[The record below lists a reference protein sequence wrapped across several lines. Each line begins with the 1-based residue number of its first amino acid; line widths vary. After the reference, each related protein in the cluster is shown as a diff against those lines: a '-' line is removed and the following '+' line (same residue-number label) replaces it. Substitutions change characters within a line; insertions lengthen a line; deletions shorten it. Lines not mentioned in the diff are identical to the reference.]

1 MKRIYTIIMSLLV
14 AVTTYSQETL
24 VVGQV
29 HSMLDGSPL
38 SAVNVYF
45 ENTRVGTQTDHEG
58 FFFIRDI
65 AQHKRLVFSSIGYK
79 TVVVDIAPGRPQDVQ
94 VLMREDIR
102 ILEELF
108 VLPGSNPALE
118 LMHRVR
124 AARPVNDVYSRNL
137 PVQSKEELL
146 FLVQRDD
153 RNVSRRFFNLFSEG
167 VVALS
172 DSTLFL
178 PLYLSEAEYLQQ
190 GKAPRS
196 VISRQV
202 IATPPNAA
210 QLIEPFTSQLQSDLN
225 FYQNNLR
232 LLGRSFVSP
241 LSMAGNAY
249 YRYFLIDSIKTDTG
263 KQYYLRFRSK
273 NPKNL
278 AFNGDMWIDSAS
290 LALTRIDVDLSQ
302 QANLNYVKRL
312 RIQKSYHK
320 TADLFWFPES
330 DTLSMQLYYP
340 LVADSLHR
348 SPEVFLQGRVHYTG
362 TDSVFITEQSF
373 AATEYSRDEL
383 VDKLAAMN
391 DIPLMKTARWI
402 ADVVITGNMKLGII
416 DIGKVQNL
424 ARLSDEEG
432 FRFNLPLRTNEEL
445 WENFTIGGHLG
456 VGTRNKQPAYGA
468 FASFR
473 FPFNHKTVVSAGYFN
488 DFRRIDYD
496 YSDTRHRENPLW
508 SGDEDIS
515 NTIFS
520 LRSSDRLHQRNEI
533 YASLFYDW
541 NTNIESTLQ
550 FRHHSYSN
558 HPQFPLVQQYDVY
571 SSMQHNFISLNT
583 RFSFNETTYED
594 HLERIYI
601 SNYDPVFYVWLEG
614 GRAILDQQTHSY
626 AEVIARMKHQVSFDI
641 GQWSYNLEAG
651 WIWGAVPW
659 PLLNIPTA
667 SKAILFKRY
676 HYNLM
681 DYGEYAFDKFFAMHH
696 EFHFNGILF
705 NSIPYV
711 RNLNLREM
719 LSFKM
724 LYGSL
729 NDKHA
734 DIIELPA
741 NMKTLNTP
749 YMEAGVGVS
758 NIFRIFSLQSV
769 WRLTDIEKPGV
780 RRWAILGTIRFQ
792 F

>member
-1 MKRIYTIIMSLLV
+1 MLMITLMMAIASI
-14 AVTTYSQETL
+14 AQETL

-29 HSMLDGSPL
+29 HSQLDGSPL

-45 ENTRVGTQTDHEG
+45 ENSKVGAQTDHEG
-58 FFFIRDI
+58 FFLIRDLG
-65 AQHKRLVFSSIGYK
+65 QHKRLVFSSIGYK
-79 TVVVDIAPGRPQDVQ
+79 TVVVDIVPGRPQDVQ
-94 VLMREDIR
+94 VLMQEDIR
-102 ILEELF
+102 LLDELF

-124 AARPVNDVYSRNL
+124 AARPVNDVYSRNH
-137 PVQSKEELL
+137 PVYSREELL
-146 FLVQRDD
+146 FLIQRDD
-153 RNVSRRFFNLFSEG
+153 RNTSRRFFNLFADGS
-167 VVALS
+167 VSVS

-190 GKAPRS
+190 GKSPRS
-196 VISRQV
+196 VISRHV
-202 IATPPNAA
+202 EATPPNAA
-210 QLIEPFTSQLQSDLN
+210 PLIEPFSAQLQSDLN

-232 LLGRSFVSP
+232 LLGRSFISP

-249 YRYFLIDSIKTDTG
+249 YRYFLIDSIPSDTG

-290 LALTRIDVDLSQ
+290 LALTRITVDLSQ

-312 RIQKSYHK
+312 RIQKSYTK
-320 TADLFWFPES
+320 TGQQFWFPES
-330 DTLSMQLYYP
+330 DTLSMQLFYP
-340 LVADSLHR
+340 LVADSLNR
-348 SPEVFLQGRVHYTG
+348 SPELFLQGRVHYTA
-362 TDSVFITEQSF
+362 TDTVLTTEQNF

-391 DIPLMKTARWI
+391 DIPMMKTARWI
-402 ADVVITGNMKLGII
+402 ADVVITGYMKAGVL

-424 ARLSDEEG
+424 SRLSDEEG

-445 WENFTIGGHLG
+445 WENVSLGGHIG
-456 VGTRNKQPAYGA
+456 MGTRNKQAAYAA
-468 FASFR
+468 FASMR
-473 FPFNHKTVVSAGYFN
+473 FPFNHKTVLTAGYFN
-488 DFRRIDYD
+488 DHRRIDYD
-496 YSDTRHRENPLW
+496 YSDSRHRENPLW

-520 LRSSDRLHQRNEI
+520 LRSSDRLHRRSEF
-533 YASLFYDW
+533 YASVFYDW
-541 NTNIESTLQ
+541 NANIESTLQ
-550 FRHHSYSN
+550 FRHHNYWGHS
-558 HPQFPLVQQYDVY
+558 QFPLVQQDDIY
-571 SSMQHNFISLNT
+571 SSMQHNFIALNT

-601 SNYDPVFYVWLEG
+601 SNFDPVFYVWLEG
-614 GRAILDQQTHSY
+614 GRAVLDRQSHAY
-626 AEVIARMKHQVSFDI
+626 AEMIARMKHQVSFDI

-681 DYGEYAFDKFFAMHH
+681 DYGEYAFDRFFAMHH

-705 NSIPYV
+705 NAVPYV

-729 NDKHA
+729 NDKHK
-734 DIIELPA
+734 DILDLPA
-741 NMKTLNTP
+741 NMSTLSTP
-749 YMEAGVGVS
+749 YMEVGVGIS
-758 NIFRIFSLQSV
+758 NIFKIFSLQSV
-769 WRLTDIEKPGV
+769 WRLTDLDKPGV